1 MEFLAD
7 YAGFL
12 IRLLSIALIILLIV
26 SVVAGSKGKQRKGN
40 LSVVKLND
48 GYKAMKE
55 ELRKQLHDK
64 KALKKEQKALKKEQ
78 KAKNKEKA
86 KDTDST
92 SQKRVYVVD
101 FDGDIKASAVS
112 SLREEVSAVLS
123 VATQQDEVVVRLES
137 PGGVVHGYGLAASQ
151 LQRIRDKGIPL
162 TVTVDKVAA
171 SGGYMMACVAD
182 KIVAAPFAILGSIGV
197 VAQVPNIHRL
207 LDKSNIDVELHTAG
221 KYKRTLTMLG
231 ENTDEGREKFK
242 QDLEDT
248 HDLFKRFVSGNR
260 PVLDMDAIATG
271 ETWYGSEALENHLAD
286 EVMTSDAY
294 LEQFYAETDVLHVS
308 YREPKPLTERL
319 GVSALSAVETK
330 ATSWLTKL
338 LNAKGY

>member
-1 MEFLAD
+1 MEFLTD

-12 IRLLSIALIILLIV
+12 IRLLSIGVIILLLI
-26 SVVAGSKGKQRKGN
+26 SVIASSRGKQQLRGN
-40 LSVVKLND
+40 LSVTKLNE
-48 GYKAMKE
+48 GYHTMKS
-55 ELRKQLHDK
+55 ELSKHLLDK
-64 KALKKEQKALKKEQ
+64 KAFKKEQKAEKKQ
-78 KAKNKEKA
+78 KKA
-86 KDTDST
+86 GHKSQSSADSET
-92 SQKRVYVVD
+92 KHVYVLD
-101 FDGDIKASAVS
+101 FDGDLKASAVT
-112 SLREEVSAVLS
+112 SLREEITAVLS
-123 VATQQDEVVVRLES
+123 VAKPSDEVVVRLES

-207 LDKSNIDVELHTAG
+207 LERNTIDVELHTAG

-248 HDLFKRFVSGNR
+248 HDLFKRFVAQNR
-260 PVLDMDAIATG
+260 PSLDVDAVATG
-271 ETWYGSEALENHLAD
+271 ETWYGSEAIDNRLAD
-286 EVMTSDAY
+286 AVMTSDSY
-294 LEQFYAETDVLHVS
+294 LEQFYADVDVLKVK
-308 YREPKPLTERL
+308 YTEPKALTERL
-319 GVSALSAVETK
+319 GFGVLSALETK
-330 ATSWLTKL
+330 ATSWLSKL
-338 LNAKGY
+338 LTHRGY

>member
-12 IRLLSIALIILLIV
+12 IRLLSIALIILLIL
-26 SVVAGSKGKQRKGN
+26 SVVASGKNKQRKGGS
-40 LSVVKLND
+40 LSVSKLNE
-48 GYKAMKE
+48 GYQAMKE
-55 ELRKQLHDK
+55 ELSKQLFDK
-64 KALKKEQKALKKEQ
+64 KALKQQQKILKKQ
-78 KAKNKEKA
+78 KKDEKKVDQA
-86 KDTDST
+86 EK
-92 SQKRVYVVD
+92 KRVYVID
-101 FDGDIKASAVS
+101 FDGDMKASAVHS
-112 SLREEVSAVLS
+112 MREEITAILS
-123 VATQQDEVVVRLES
+123 VATSKDEVVVRLES

-151 LQRIRDKGIPL
+151 LQRIKDKGIPL

-207 LDKSNIDVELHTAG
+207 LERNTIDVELHTAG

-248 HDLFKRFVSGNR
+248 HELFKRFVSTNR
-260 PVLDMDAIATG
+260 PVLDIESIATG
-271 ETWYGSEALENHLAD
+271 ETWYGSEAIENKLAD
-286 EVMTSDAY
+286 SVMTSDAY
-294 LEQFYAETDVLHVS
+294 LEQFYADYDVLQVS
-308 YREPKPLTERL
+308 YRETKGLTERIGL
-319 GVSALSAVETK
+319 GVFSALEQK
-330 ATSWLTKL
+330 ATGWIS
-338 LNAKGY
+338 NIMNHRGF

>member
-12 IRLLSIALIILLIV
+12 IRLLSIGVVILLLV
-26 SVVAGSKGKQRKGN
+26 SVIASSKGKQQRKGN
-40 LSVVKLND
+40 LSVTKLNE
-48 GYKAMKE
+48 GYQAMKS
-55 ELRKQLHDK
+55 ELSKQLFDK
-64 KALKKEQKALKKEQ
+64 KALKKEQKAEKKQ
-78 KAKNKEKA
+78 KKAQAKS
-86 KDTDST
+86 KDET
-92 SQKRVYVVD
+92 SNDKKHVYVLD
-101 FDGDIKASAVS
+101 FDGDMKASAVA
-112 SLREEVSAVLS
+112 SLREEITAVLS
-123 VATQQDEVVVRLES
+123 VAKTTDEVVVRLES

-207 LDKSNIDVELHTAG
+207 LERNTIDVELHTAG

-248 HDLFKRFVSGNR
+248 HDLFKRFVAQNR
-260 PVLDMDAIATG
+260 PSLDVDAVATG
-271 ETWYGSEALENHLAD
+271 ETWYGSEALDNHLAD
-286 EVMTSDAY
+286 VVMTSDSY
-294 LEQFYAETDVLHVS
+294 LEQLYPEVDVLQVKYS
-308 YREPKPLTERL
+308 EPKALTQRL
-319 GVSALSAVETK
+319 GFGVLSAVEQK
-330 ATSWLTKL
+330 ATTWLSKVLTHR
-338 LNAKGY
+338 GY